1 MKTIYYKVTFLT
13 WWHCGSGQ
21 AAGPDVDELAIKD
34 SEGLPYIPG
43 RTMKGLL
50 KDACRQMAGYGLEG
64 MDSKRINSVFGYH
77 DDTAGSYSEKGS
89 AFFSD
94 VVLPVSDRRAIAAD
108 KGLRK
113 ALFSSVAATAIGND
127 GIAKDHT
134 LRKIQVTVP
143 CALYGTIA
151 NVADDDTAMLAQA
164 MKFIKRVGLG
174 RNHGLG
180 RCKIEI
186 IETKES

>member
-1 MKTIYYKVTFLT
+1 MKTLFYKVTFLT

-34 SEGLPYIPG
+34 VDGLPFIPG

-50 KDACRQMAGYGLEG
+50 RDACQQMEGYGMVGKDADC
-64 MDSKRINSVFGYH
+64 INAVFGYY
-77 DDTAGSYSEKGS
+77 DENDTRYAAKGD

-94 VVLPVSDRRAIAAD
+94 VVLPVADRRKIGAD
-108 KGLRK
+108 QTLCN
-113 ALFSSVAATAIGND
+113 AMYSSIAATAIGDD
-127 GIAKDHT
+127 GIAKDHS

-143 CALYGTIA
+143 CELYGMITHVSEKDI
-151 NVADDDTAMLAQA
+151 DMLENA
-164 MKFIKRVGLG
+164 MKYIKRMGLG
-174 RNHGLG
+174 RSHGLG
-180 RCKIEI
+180 RCKVEL

>member
-94 VVLPVSDRRAIAAD
+94 VVLPASDRRAIAAD

-186 IETKES
+186 IETKEG

>member
-50 KDACRQMAGYGLEG
+50 KDSCRQMAGYGLEG

-77 DDTAGSYSEKGS
+77 DDTTGSYSEKGS

-94 VVLPVSDRRAIAAD
+94 VVLPASDRRAIAAD

-143 CALYGTIA
+143 CALYGMIA
-151 NVADDDTAMLAQA
+151 NVGDDDTAMLAQA

-186 IETKES
+186 IETKEG

>member
-1 MKTIYYKVTFLT
+1 MKIIYYKVTFLT

-77 DDTAGSYSEKGS
+77 DDNAGSYSEKGS

-94 VVLPVSDRRAIAAD
+94 VVLPASDRRAIAAD

-113 ALFSSVAATAIGND
+113 ALFSSVAATAIGKD

-151 NVADDDTAMLAQA
+151 NVADDDTAMFAQA
-164 MKFIKRVGLG
+164 MKFIKRIGLG

-186 IETKES
+186 IETKEG

>member
-94 VVLPVSDRRAIAAD
+94 VVLPASDRRAIAAD

-113 ALFSSVAATAIGND
+113 ALFSSVAATAISDD

-143 CALYGTIA
+143 CALYGMIA
-151 NVADDDTAMLAQA
+151 NVADDDTVMLAHA

-174 RNHGLG
+174 RSHGLG
-180 RCKIEI
+180 RCKIEL
-186 IETKES
+186 IETKEG

>member
-21 AAGPDVDELAIKD
+21 AAGPDVDELVIKD

-50 KDACRQMAGYGLEG
+50 KDACRQMDNYGLEG
-64 MDSKRINSVFGYH
+64 TEDKHISSVFGYH
-77 DDTAGSYSEKGS
+77 DDNEGSLSKKGS

-94 VVLPVSDRRAIAAD
+94 MVLPTTAHSAIAAD
-108 KGLRK
+108 KELRK
-113 ALFSSVAATAIGND
+113 ALFSSMAATAIDDD
-127 GIAKDHT
+127 GIAKDHF

-143 CALYGTIA
+143 CALYGMIA
-151 NVADDDTAMLAQA
+151 NVPDDDTTMLGHA
-164 MKFIKRVGLG
+164 MKFIKRIGLG
-174 RNHGLG
+174 RSHGLG
-180 RCKIEI
+180 RCKIELI
-186 IETKES
+186 KTKEG

>member
-50 KDACRQMAGYGLEG
+50 KDSCRQMAGYGLEG

-77 DDTAGSYSEKGS
+77 DDTTGSYSEKGS

-94 VVLPVSDRRAIAAD
+94 VVLPASDRRAIAAD

-186 IETKES
+186 IETKEG

>member
-1 MKTIYYKVTFLT
+1 MKTLFYKVTFLT

-21 AAGPDVDELAIKD
+21 AAGPDVDELTIKD
-34 SEGLPYIPG
+34 SNGHPFVPG

-50 KDACRQMAGYGLEG
+50 RDACQQMGDYGMSG
-64 MDSKRINSVFGYH
+64 MDADRINTVFGYY
-77 DDTAGSYSEKGS
+77 DENDAGYPAKGD

-94 VVLPVSDRRAIAAD
+94 LVLPVADQRKIAAD
-108 KGLRK
+108 QTLCN
-113 ALFSSVAATAIGND
+113 AMYSSIVATAIGED
-127 GIAKDHT
+127 GIAKDHS

-143 CALYGTIA
+143 CELYGMIA
-151 NVADDDTAMLAQA
+151 NVSEEDIDMLENA
-164 MKFIKRVGLG
+164 MKFIKRMGLG

-180 RCKIEI
+180 RCKVEL

>member
-94 VVLPVSDRRAIAAD
+94 VVLPASDRRAIAAD

-113 ALFSSVAATAIGND
+113 ALFSSVAATAIGDD

-174 RNHGLG
+174 RSHGLG

-186 IETKES
+186 IETKEG

>member
-34 SEGLPYIPG
+34 NEGLPYIPG

-50 KDACRQMAGYGLEG
+50 KDACRQMGIYGLEG
-64 MDSKRINSVFGYH
+64 MDSKRISSVFGYH

-113 ALFSSVAATAIGND
+113 ALFSSMAATSIGDD
-127 GIAKDHT
+127 GIAKDHS

-143 CALYGTIA
+143 CALYGTVA
-151 NVADDDTAMLAQA
+151 NVPDDDTAMLAQA

-186 IETKES
+186 IETKEG

>member
-21 AAGPDVDELAIKD
+21 AAGPDVDELTIKD

-50 KDACRQMAGYGLEG
+50 KDACRQMGIYGLEG

-77 DDTAGSYSEKGS
+77 DDNAGSYSEKGS

-94 VVLPVSDRRAIAAD
+94 MVLPTTDRHAIATD
-108 KGLRK
+108 KELCK
-113 ALFSSVAATAIGND
+113 ALFSSMAATAIGDD
-127 GIAKDHT
+127 GIAKDHS

-151 NVADDDTAMLAQA
+151 NVGDDTTMLVQA
-164 MKFIKRVGLG
+164 MKFIKRIGLG

-180 RCKIEI
+180 RCKIEL
-186 IETKES
+186 IETKEG